1 MLVASME
8 RRQHRGE
15 SVPVDVP
22 HQEFVASM
30 ATGAGELFQAVHDGE
45 VVSSVLLLRAARG
58 AYSQTMGT
66 NPTGMKL
73 GGARLVIVEAARMLK
88 EEGVEILNL
97 GGVSEENPGLREF
110 KLGFGAQPLNLQ
122 AAEFCFSSSLKRSM
136 LGAARALRAAL
147 ETTRSTLG
155 RNWAAR

>member
-1 MLVASME
+1 
-8 RRQHRGE
+8 
-15 SVPVDVP
+15 
-22 HQEFVASM
+22 
-30 ATGAGELFQAVHDGE
+30 
-45 VVSSVLLLRAARG
+45 
-58 AYSQTMGT
+58 
-66 NPTGMKL
+66 
-73 GGARLVIVEAARMLK
+73 MLK
-88 EEGVEILNL
+88 EEGVEILKL